1 MAEPV
6 LKVKRVRSRGVQ
18 KSLISDTT
26 DGPVGIY
33 SQAAHST
40 VICDGF
46 RVRVKASFVLISFFP
61 REPDSLCS
69 LLVFICSGTLLEGVL
84 DFLLRLIQMISSSD
98 PGVDQLLLRS
108 VKSPLWWSPYKFANL
123 FSCL

>member
-46 RVRVKASFVLISFFP
+46 RVRVKASFVLISHP
-61 REPDSLCS
+61 PSLFS
-69 LLVFICSGTLLEGVL
+69 AGGALGYT
-84 DFLLRLIQMISSSD
+84 SSS
-98 PGVDQLLLRS
+98 L
-108 VKSPLWWSPYKFANL
+108 
-123 FSCL
+123 

>member
-40 VICDGF
+40 VICDGY
-46 RVRVKASFVLISFFP
+46 RVRVKACLVLISFFP
-61 REPDSLCS
+61 REPVSLCS
-69 LLVFICSGTLLEGVL
+69 LPAVICSGTLLEGVL
-84 DFLLRLIQMISSSD
+84 DFLLRLIQMMSCSD
-98 PGVDQLLLRS
+98 PEVDQLLLRS